1 MSQQIKLI
9 WLGAAVNSTMP
20 LASPLTFCDLES
32 QLPYGT
38 LRVIDDLSAV
48 GSVPDIFAE
57 AAEVIAA
64 VSDPENQ
71 EIIPWERIKRELKL

>member
-1 MSQQIKLI
+1 MSQQMKLV
-9 WLGAAVNSTMP
+9 WLGGAANSAIP

-38 LRVIDDLSAV
+38 LRVIDDPSAV
-48 GSVPDIFAE
+48 GSVPDIFGE

-64 VSDPENQ
+64 ISDPENQ